1 MAAWAP
7 QALDAL
13 LAWPGLL
20 LGLRTLKCCALSSL
34 SLWSRVL
41 MNAFW
46 ICSGLSALGWQGCS
60 GTVSNDGLASLTVSL
75 MSVSITKL
83 SAWRVQGPFLPVLHR
98 IPRAQHTTW
107 HVVGA
112 PKLFVD

>member
-1 MAAWAP
+1 
-7 QALDAL
+7 
-13 LAWPGLL
+13 
-20 LGLRTLKCCALSSL
+20 
-34 SLWSRVL
+34 

-98 IPRAQHTTW
+98 IPAQNLAGSWCSET
-107 HVVGA
+107 A
-112 PKLFVD
+112 D